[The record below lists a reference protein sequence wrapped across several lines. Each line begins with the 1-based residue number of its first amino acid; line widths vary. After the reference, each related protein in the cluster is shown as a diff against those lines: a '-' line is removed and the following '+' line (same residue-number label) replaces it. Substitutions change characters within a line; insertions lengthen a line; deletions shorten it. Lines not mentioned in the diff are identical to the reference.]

1 MDGTTDMTSRTMRH
15 LFSALLLGS
24 ATLMSACAPL
34 VLGSAVG
41 SALMIT
47 DRRTSG
53 TLVEDQGI
61 EIKAANRLAEVM
73 DKRNH
78 VSVTAYNRVVLL
90 TGEVSSEAERLTAE
104 QVVAGTENVKSV
116 INELIIGGASS
127 LTSRSSDLWV
137 LSKVKATFVDARD
150 IQANAFK
157 VVVERSEVYLMGM
170 VTEREAK
177 RAAELAAS
185 VKGVQK
191 VVKVLHIIT
200 EDELARKQPS
210 PPASSSNR

>member
-1 MDGTTDMTSRTMRH
+1 MQIRSDLMSRRVP
-15 LFSALLLGS
+15 LALSALVLGAS
-24 ATLMSACAPL
+24 SLMSGCAPL

-41 SALMIT
+41 GALVVT

-61 EIKAANRLAEVM
+61 ELKASNRLREALGN
-73 DKRNH
+73 DSH
-78 VSVTAYNRVVLL
+78 VNVTAYNRVVLL
-90 TGEVSSEAERLTAE
+90 TGEVAREADRITAE
-104 QVVAGTENVKSV
+104 QVAAGTENVKSV
-116 INELIIGGASS
+116 VNELVVAGVSS
-127 LTSRSSDLWV
+127 LASRSSDLWV
-137 LSKVKATFVDARD
+137 LGKVKATFVDARE

-157 VVVERSEVYLMGM
+157 VVVERGEVFLMGM

-185 VKGVQK
+185 VKGVHK

-200 EDELARKQPS
+200 EDELARKQPA
-210 PPASSSNR
+210 PPANTTNR